1 MRSGRNRGA
10 ALAAAAMVAALGLAG
25 CGQVFGTPADNPPA
39 EDPLAALMRQQAE
52 AQQQQPPA
60 DPAAMQAF
68 LTRNAGA
75 PGVRVTPSGLQYK
88 ILKSGPANG
97 PRAAAGDEVKV
108 NYEGKLIDGTA
119 FDASRPGQPTNMTV
133 GQLVSGFDEALKM
146 MRPGDA
152 WMLYIPADLAYGA
165 AGQPGIPGGSVLVFK
180 LELVE
185 ILPAAG
191 ATAQG

>member
-1 MRSGRNRGA
+1 MRSRRNRGSP
-10 ALAAAAMVAALGLAG
+10 LAVVATVAALGLAG

-39 EDPLAALMRQQAE
+39 EDPLEALMRQQAE

-60 DPAAMQAF
+60 DPAAMQAV
-68 LTRNAGA
+68 LTQNGRA
-75 PGVRVTPSGLQYK
+75 PGVQVTPSGLQYK
-88 ILKSGPANG
+88 ILKSGAANG

-108 NYEGKLIDGTA
+108 NYEGKLVDGTA
-119 FDASRPGQPTNMTV
+119 FDASQPGQPANMTV
-133 GQLVSGFDEALKM
+133 GELVPGFDEALKM
-146 MRPGDA
+146 MRPGDT

-165 AGQPGIPGGSVLVFK
+165 QGRPGIPGGAVLIFK

>member
-10 ALAAAAMVAALGLAG
+10 ALAVATTVAALGLAG

-39 EDPLAALMRQQAE
+39 EDPLAALMRQQQE
-52 AQQQQPPA
+52 AQQQPPA

-68 LTRNAGA
+68 LTQNARA
-75 PGVRVTPSGLQYK
+75 PGVQVTPSGLQYK

-119 FDASRPGQPTNMTV
+119 FDASQPGQPTNMTV
-133 GQLVSGFDEALKM
+133 GELVPGFDEALKM
-146 MRPGDA
+146 MRPGDT

-165 AGQPGIPGGSVLVFK
+165 QGRPGIPGGAVLVFK

>member
-1 MRSGRNRGA
+1 MRSGRNKGA
-10 ALAAAAMVAALGLAG
+10 ALAVVATVAALGLAG

-68 LTRNAGA
+68 LTQNARA
-75 PGVRVTPSGLQYK
+75 PGVQVTPSGLQYK

-97 PRAAAGDEVKV
+97 PHAAEGDDVKV
-108 NYEGKLIDGTA
+108 NYEGKLVDGTA
-119 FDASRPGQPTNMTV
+119 FDASQPGQPANMTV
-133 GQLVSGFDEALKM
+133 GQLVPGFDEALKM
-146 MRPGDA
+146 MRPGDT

-165 AGQPGIPGGSVLVFK
+165 QGRPGIPGGAVLIFK